1 MRRSRAG
8 CWEEVRC
15 LLTMAVVAALRV
27 SGRLLGLN
35 AVASRAFWGGVR
47 KKEKEVEA
55 DKIIHQ
61 EKNEPSLICPPPRSR
76 SYHPPENIQSYLE
89 SRVKE
94 IFGPSLP
101 DNWQQTSLKDNRL
114 KYRLLAQLAAE
125 LGHAVPNS
133 QLYLMRSAE
142 DVLNFY
148 STPVKDESKFDELCA
163 AELPPNLKINWEQ

>member
-1 MRRSRAG
+1 MNKEQVTCHETLQKLIPESG
-8 CWEEVRC
+8 TPP
-15 LLTMAVVAALRV
+15 LL
-27 SGRLLGLN
+27 
-35 AVASRAFWGGVR
+35 W

-61 EKNEPSLICPPPRSR
+61 EKSEPSLICPPPRSR
-76 SYHPPENIQSYLE
+76 NYLPPEDIQSCLE
-89 SRVKE
+89 SHVKE

-101 DNWQQTSLKDNRL
+101 DNWQQIPLKENRL

-133 QLYLMRSAE
+133 QLHLMHSAE

-148 STPVKDESKFDELCA
+148 STPVKDASKFDELCA
-163 AELPPNLKINWEQ
+163 AELPPNVKITWEQ

>member
-1 MRRSRAG
+1 
-8 CWEEVRC
+8 
-15 LLTMAVVAALRV
+15 MAAVAALRAF
-27 SGRLLGLN
+27 GWRLGVN
-35 AVASRAFWGGVR
+35 AVASRAFWGRVR
-47 KKEKEVEA
+47 KEEKEVEA
-55 DKIIHQ
+55 DKVTHQ

-76 SYHPPENIQSYLE
+76 SYDPPKDIQSYLE
-89 SRVKE
+89 SRVRE

-101 DNWQQTSLKDNRL
+101 DNWQQTSLEDNRL
-114 KYRLLAQLAAE
+114 KYHLLAQLAAE

-148 STPVKDESKFDELCA
+148 STPVKDASKFDELCA

>member
-1 MRRSRAG
+1 GA
-8 CWEEVRC
+8 
-15 LLTMAVVAALRV
+15 
-27 SGRLLGLN
+27 N
-35 AVASRAFWGGVR
+35 R

-55 DKIIHQ
+55 DKIVPQ

-76 SYHPPENIQSYLE
+76 SYLPPEDIQSFLE

-101 DNWQQTSLKDNRL
+101 GNWQQTPLKDNRL
-114 KYRLLAQLAAE
+114 KYRLLAQLAEE

-133 QLYLMRSAE
+133 QLHLMCSAE

-148 STPVKDESKFDELCA
+148 STPVKDVSKFDELCA
-163 AELPPNLKINWEQ
+163 AELPPNLKI